1 VLRVKQ
7 NVKLKI
13 EEVVVD
19 NVAVV
24 AGQRMRVRVES
35 RLAMKVVPI
44 MGRPRGPGG
53 RLRGDAEAVADMSR
67 QLLGDEIALM
77 IRQTRGVDFVSGG
90 IGNRR
95 RVTCNLKA

>member
-1 VLRVKQ
+1 
-7 NVKLKI
+7 
-13 EEVVVD
+13 
-19 NVAVV
+19 
-24 AGQRMRVRVES
+24 MRVRVES

-90 IGNRR
+90 IGKRR
-95 RVTCNLKA
+95 RVTCNLKGERVVLPRGDRKDAQSTEATGDRGA